1 LILDAHAEL
10 SRGAM
15 PSLALVMETTS
26 PSRRHP
32 ASGVFLSAGVLLL
45 LVSLCALLAFLSVP
59 FFAGQDALLVNTAVL
74 SIAAICIIYGGLLI
88 FIGRALQQDRLR
100 APFRLPSPYLL
111 WGGFFVAL
119 GVGQGILLARVAS
132 AFLFPIWHV
141 LASLLFP
148 LGVLAYVAPR
158 VDLVSTRS
166 VLAQFTW
173 GGLVTLGLALVL
185 ELFIG
190 AVLAV
195 LALLGIA
202 VVLGPAQVTA
212 ILQALRQ
219 VPTDTQR
226 IIAIVV
232 QQPLSAV
239 IAGGTALLMIVILV
253 PLLEELLKAA
263 GPAILTARRV
273 RDVFAPTRGNVL
285 LWGLAAGAGY
295 AFSENMLNGQNTLND
310 PGSLTGFWAGAM
322 ILRAGTSMMHMIA
335 TATVTVGWHEALVAR
350 RPIRLPLLVLAAVLA
365 HAIWNTAAL
374 LLAGV
379 SAARNAATPL
389 ASVSTLLSVL
399 VLGLL
404 ALLFVGCVFW
414 LRGLLEWTRHV
425 SEPIQP

>member
-1 LILDAHAEL
+1 MRVPIC
-10 SRGAM
+10 
-15 PSLALVMETTS
+15 ALVMETTS
-26 PSRRHP
+26 PPRRHS
-32 ASGVFLSAGVLLL
+32 ASGIFVAVGALLL
-45 LVSLCALLAFLSVP
+45 LVSLCAILAFLSVP
-59 FFAGQDALLVNTAVL
+59 FFADQDALLVNTAVL
-74 SIAAICIIYGGLLI
+74 SIAAICVIYGVLLI
-88 FIGRALQQDRLR
+88 FIGRALQQDHLR

-111 WGGFFVAL
+111 LGAFFVVLAI
-119 GVGQGILLARVAS
+119 GQGILLANVAS

-158 VDLVSTRS
+158 VDFVSTRS

-173 GGLVTLGLALVL
+173 GGLVTIGLALVL
-185 ELFIG
+185 ELIIG
-190 AVLAV
+190 IVLTV

-212 ILQALRQ
+212 ILQAFRQ

-226 IIAIVV
+226 IIEIVV
-232 QQPLSAV
+232 QQPLSAL
-239 IAGGTALLMIVILV
+239 IAGGTALLMIVIVV
-253 PLLEELLKAA
+253 PLLEELLKAT

-295 AFSENMLNGQNTLND
+295 AFSENMLNGQSTLND
-310 PGSLTGFWAGAM
+310 PGSLMGFWAGTM

-335 TATVTVGWHEALVAR
+335 TATVTIGWHEALVAR
-350 RPIRLPLLVLAAVLA
+350 RPVRLPLLLLAAVLA

-374 LLAGV
+374 LLAGT
-379 SAARNAATPL
+379 SAAHNVATPL
-389 ASVSTLLSVL
+389 TGVSTLMYVL

-414 LRGLLEWTRHV
+414 LRGLLDWARHV
-425 SEPIQP
+425 SEPIQE